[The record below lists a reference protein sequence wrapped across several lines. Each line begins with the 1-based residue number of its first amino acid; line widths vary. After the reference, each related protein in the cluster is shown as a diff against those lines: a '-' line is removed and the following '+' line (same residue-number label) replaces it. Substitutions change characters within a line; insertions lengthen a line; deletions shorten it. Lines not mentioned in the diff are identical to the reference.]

1 MTMRPPGVEFNT
13 FTIAARCARTRRL
26 GIGIATRSLAVGTR
40 CSYIKPD
47 VGIVV
52 VQATSNP
59 PLGYLGVKLLEVGY
73 SAPKVLREL
82 EDSDIHLQYRQVAV
96 IDALGHAAAFT
107 GKDNRPWAGHLVKDN
122 HVALGNVLLGEHVVK
137 AMSAAFEAAPD
148 ETLEERLLRGVEAG
162 RDAGGQH
169 GGQKSAALL
178 VYGQPSYPE
187 IDLRVDEHK
196 EPVAELRRIFDIYR
210 PLVPYYNLH
219 VTDPRGLP
227 PYDVWVKQQQEQGK
241 TR

>member
-1 MTMRPPGVEFNT
+1 MRPPGVEFNT
-13 FTIAARCARTRRL
+13 FTIAARCERTRRL

-40 CSYIKPD
+40 CSYIRPD
-47 VGIVV
+47 TGVVV

-59 PLGYLGVKLLEVGY
+59 PLGYLGLKLLDLGY

-82 EDSDIHLQYRQVAV
+82 EASDVHLQYRQVAV
-96 IDALGHAAAFT
+96 IDGQGHAAAFT
-107 GKDNRPWAGHLVKDN
+107 GSENRSWAGHVVKQN

-137 AMSAAFEAAPD
+137 AISEAFESAVTEP
-148 ETLEERLLRGVEAG
+148 LEERLLRGIEAG

-187 IDLRVDEHK
+187 IDLRVDEHR
-196 EPVAELRRIFDIYR
+196 EPIAELRRIFDLYR

-227 PYDVWVKQQQEQGK
+227 PYDVWLQQQQAKGG
-241 TR
+241 